1 MRMVINRNHSHFF
14 CNFDLLFNKNFCMK
28 YIIAITAF
36 FFSVTILNA
45 QPKRELRGA
54 WVATVSNIDWPSSSS
69 VSVAQQQAEIIT
81 ILNDHKTTGINAI
94 YLQVRGECDAIY
106 PSTIEPWSRIFG
118 TNIPNYDPLQF
129 WIDECR
135 KRGMEFH
142 AWFNP
147 YRAATSATNSYA
159 STHITNTRPD
169 LLLSQG
175 TLRVL
180 DPGKPDSWNYAI
192 KVVMDVLRRY
202 DVDGIHFDDYFYP
215 YPPGSGAPYNDDA
228 TFAAMPRGFTDQ
240 LAWRRNNIDT
250 LIRQVYDSVKL
261 VKPWVKFGVSPFG
274 IWRNQSSSAQG
285 SATSGLQ
292 SYDAIHADT
301 RSWLQKQWVDYMMPQ
316 VYWSIGFSAANYAVL
331 VPWWSGNANGRHIYI
346 GQAAY
351 KVNNGGTDANW
362 ASGSQIPSQI
372 RLHRPVANVFGS
384 NFFSTKNVNQNP
396 LGMRDSLRNDFF
408 KIPCLLPVMPW
419 RDNTVPA
426 AASNL
431 SVVLNGN
438 NVELQWQKPAT
449 TTDELQKVRQ
459 FVVYR
464 STTTPVDITTANNI
478 RIVTNK
484 DTTKYTDAT
493 VADGT
498 YYYTVTALDRFH
510 NESAVSNTVTVAL
523 NPTAINEINSLVSDF
538 RVASENPATG
548 IVKLKFT
555 ALQFLKNVTVRVVDN
570 NGKVMNTMTMNN
582 RVVGTHNLSIN
593 TQNFSSGVYYIN
605 LITGK
610 GTKTVKVVVK

>member
-1 MRMVINRNHSHFF
+1 
-14 CNFDLLFNKNFCMK
+14 MK
-28 YIIAITAF
+28 YFFITSF
-36 FFSVTILNA
+36 LCCILNIIIA

-54 WVATVSNIDWPSSSS
+54 WVATVSNIDWPSSASLTS
-69 VSVAQQQAEIIT
+69 AQQQAEIT
-81 ILNDHKTTGINAI
+81 SILNDQKSTGINAI

-118 TNIPNYDPLQF
+118 TNTPNYDPLQF

-147 YRAATSATNSYA
+147 YRAATSSNNTYA
-159 STHITNTRPD
+159 SNHITNTRPD
-169 LLLSQG
+169 LILAQG

-180 DPGKPDSWNYAI
+180 DPGKPDSWNFAI
-192 KVVMDVLRRY
+192 KVFMDVLRRY

-215 YPPGSGAPYNDDA
+215 YPPSSGSAYNDDA
-228 TFAAMPRGFTDQ
+228 TFAAMPRGFTDK

-274 IWRNQSSSAQG
+274 IWRNQASSTQG

-316 VYWSIGFSAANYAVL
+316 VYWSIGFSPANYAVL
-331 VPWWSGNANGRHIYI
+331 VPWWSSNANGRHIYI

-362 ASGSQIPSQI
+362 ISGSQIPSQI
-372 RLHRPVANVFGS
+372 RLHRPIANVFGS

-408 KIPCLLPVMPW
+408 KIPCLLPTMPW
-419 RDNTVPA
+419 RDNVVPA

-431 SVVLNGN
+431 SFTLNGN
-438 NVELQWQKPAT
+438 NVELQWQKPTAT
-449 TTDELQKVRQ
+449 SDELQKVRQ

-478 RIVTNK
+478 RTVTNK
-484 DTTKYTDAT
+484 DTVKYIDAS

-498 YYYTVTALDRFH
+498 YYYTVTSLDRLH
-510 NESAVSNTVTVAL
+510 NESAVSNTITVAL
-523 NPTAINEINSLVSDF
+523 NTTDINEVNSLVSDF
-538 RVASENPATG
+538 KISNENPTTG
-548 IVKLKFT
+548 IIKLKFT
-555 ALQFLKNVTVRVVDN
+555 VLQFLKNVTIRVVDN
-570 NGKVMNTMTMNN
+570 SGKVMSTISMSN
-582 RVVGTHNLSIN
+582 RVIGTHNLSIN
-593 TQNFSSGVYYIN
+593 THNFASGVYYLN

-610 GTKTVKVVVK
+610 GTKTVKVIVK